1 MREAATHRPLGAR
14 AQAWSLCSI
23 SWPLGLVAW
32 EREEASGTLSQ
43 PNSVS
48 WLFGLVA

>member
-1 MREAATHRPLGAR
+1 MHRPLGACALTR
-14 AQAWSLCSI
+14 SLRSI

-32 EREEASGTLSQ
+32 ERERALATLSQ